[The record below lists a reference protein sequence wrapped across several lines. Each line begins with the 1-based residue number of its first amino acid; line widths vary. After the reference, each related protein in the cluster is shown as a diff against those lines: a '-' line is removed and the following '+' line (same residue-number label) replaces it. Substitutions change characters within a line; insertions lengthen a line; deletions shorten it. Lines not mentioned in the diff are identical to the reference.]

1 MNILT
6 MSAKFKTKFNTEWLT
21 DVAISSWLQPVTADP
36 YRARCSLCC
45 KTFDLSNM
53 GRQVVLSHKVGL
65 RMEPVIMLHQIGLC
79 NYARSVE
86 LYLMLIYIV
95 VIQSVIVWKIFCIGS
110 GKLREFH
117 IANFVS
123 TL

>member
-1 MNILT
+1 
-6 MSAKFKTKFNTEWLT
+6 
-21 DVAISSWLQPVTADP
+21 
-36 YRARCSLCC
+36 
-45 KTFDLSNM
+45 
-53 GRQVVLSHKVGL
+53 
-65 RMEPVIMLHQIGLC
+65 MEPVIMLHQIGLC

-110 GKLREFH
+110 GKPGKLREFH

-123 TL
+123 TLSIKSGKQVSYAVRHIGECPVRTVC